1 MAELYTCKLPKTALR
16 KRRDGFQV
24 DDLFSKTQKTK
35 KNKKL
40 VLETQ
45 GQKIEFLIQPEFEK
59 SLI

>member
-35 KNKKL
+35 KTKNLFWKPKGKK
-40 VLETQ
+40 
-45 GQKIEFLIQPEFEK
+45 
-59 SLI
+59 